1 MIKVKAIIFDLDDTL
16 IKSKINYKRMKNLI
30 IEFLVSAGVTYGLLN
45 KDMLNFE
52 IINAAKTDLT
62 GKVNQCE
69 IEKILNKVNDIM
81 NEVELKSLEDVE
93 LMDNALSTLKEL
105 KKMGLKAGI
114 VTNGCRKYVEEIIN
128 RFCLGKYIDAIVA
141 RDDVSNPKP
150 DPEHLLRVLEILNV
164 PVEEAI
170 FVGDHWIDALC
181 AKKAG
186 VPFILLRSGTRIL
199 KETEE
204 MPYMTIDALRDIL
217 LLIRCGKEEIRNNY

>member
-1 MIKVKAIIFDLDDTL
+1 MIKVKAVIFDLDDTL
-16 IKSKINYKRMKNLI
+16 IKSKINYERMKNLI
-30 IEFLVSAGVTYGLLN
+30 IDFLASVGVASGLLN
-45 KDMLNFE
+45 KNMPNFE
-52 IINAAKTDLT
+52 IVNAAKMDLS
-62 GKVNQCE
+62 GKVSRCE

-81 NEVELKSLEDVE
+81 DEVELKSLGDAE

-114 VTNGCRKYVEEIIN
+114 VTNGCRKYAEEIMS
-128 RFCLGKYIDAIVA
+128 RFCLGKYVDAIVA

-164 PVEEAI
+164 PVEGAV

-186 VPFILLRSGTRIL
+186 VPFILLRSRTRIF
-199 KETEE
+199 KEAEE
-204 MPYMTIDALRDIL
+204 MSYAKINTLRDIL
-217 LLIRCGKEEIRNNY
+217 LLLQCGKEEIRNNY